1 MRIIET
7 VLASNETRKRTMTRK
22 IAAFCD
28 GGLRGKTIALLG
40 LTFKADTDDMREAV
54 SIPLAQAL
62 SDAGSILK
70 AYDPVANERARA
82 VLPPGVQYC
91 SSAIEAAKEA
101 DAIVIVT
108 EWREF
113 AEIDLRK
120 LRATMRAPVIV
131 DLRNF
136 LNEEQVQRSGFSY
149 FGIGGPRRQAFENM
163 SSRPAGSAAPFW
175 ADSGER
181 VGDDRL
187 SQRIA
192 AAE

>member
-1 MRIIET
+1 
-7 VLASNETRKRTMTRK
+7 
-22 IAAFCD
+22 
-28 GGLRGKTIALLG
+28 
-40 LTFKADTDDMREAV
+40 
-54 SIPLAQAL
+54 
-62 SDAGSILK
+62 
-70 AYDPVANERARA
+70 

-91 SSAIEAAKEA
+91 SSAIEAAKGA

-163 SSRPAGSAAPFW
+163 SSRPAGSAPPFW

-181 VGDDRL
+181 VGDDLL